1 LPEDEKAKDGPRPTK
16 ADIPR
21 LLALLEQS
29 APDDKWKAQLQL
41 IGAYCDAD
49 EYPKALD
56 AYKACKDRV
65 PDELKSELVQA
76 VTNVLEQYG
85 EITEAITL
93 VTRRI
98 KDLDVKGETRTAEMG
113 RLQLKLGQLIWRQGR
128 LDEAMEHSQLALA
141 IFTDDA
147 FSMSDQIAVLTS
159 MGMILWEK
167 GDYDMALKC
176 LDQGLEK
183 AEAAGLEDK
192 IGNAN
197 NSLGLVHYQLGNY
210 FLSLKHFGAARVYS
224 KDNRSTS
231 MFVENNIGLVH
242 QDMGDYHIAK
252 LQYERCLQMSDELE
266 HFVGMALAHLNLG
279 LLAIEMGDPDK
290 ARDQLE
296 ESLSLCRH
304 MKERWIQALNRIG
317 LARAY
322 IMKGNL
328 SLAQHNAEMAL
339 KLGEEMKA
347 KETRGM
353 ALRELGLVEELGGK
367 ADEARRH
374 LDESVSIFEAM
385 RNRYELAKSLLA
397 LGRFLA
403 GVGKDATNGK
413 KAFERALSI
422 AKEIGAKGVQNNIE
436 KALSALT

>member
-1 LPEDEKAKDGPRPTK
+1 LPEDEKAKTGPRPTK
-16 ADIPR
+16 ADIPG

-29 APDDKWKAQLQL
+29 APDDQWKAQLQL

-49 EYPKALD
+49 EYLKALD

-98 KDLDVKGETRTAEMG
+98 KDLDVKGETRTAEVG

-147 FSMSDQIAVLTS
+147 FSIGDQISVLTS

-167 GDYDMALKC
+167 GDYDMAMKC

-192 IGNAN
+192 IGNVN

-252 LQYERCLQMSDELE
+252 LQYERCLQMSDELD

-347 KETRGM
+347 KETKGM
-353 ALRELGLVEELGGK
+353 ALRELSLVEEIEGK
-367 ADEARRH
+367 ADEARKH
-374 LDESVSIFEAM
+374 LDESISIFEAM
-385 RNRYELAKSLLA
+385 RNKYELAKSLMA
-397 LGRFLA
+397 LGRLLS
-403 GVGKDATNGK
+403 GVGKDVANGR

-422 AKEIGAKGVQNNIE
+422 TKEIGAKGVQNNIE
-436 KALSALT
+436 RALSAMV